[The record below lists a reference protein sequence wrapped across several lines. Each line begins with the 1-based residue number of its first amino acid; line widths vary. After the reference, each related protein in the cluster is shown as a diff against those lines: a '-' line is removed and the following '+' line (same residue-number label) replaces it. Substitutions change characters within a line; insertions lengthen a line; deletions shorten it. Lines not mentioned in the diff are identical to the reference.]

1 MPTAK
6 KKKEIDLSDF
16 PPGSVTEYSTIVC
29 LSCTFDIFTRQIGLA
44 PRTAYSEIKKYS
56 PTVAE
61 LTSATASPPF
71 FDSEEKK
78 PRCPYCNSAARWH
91 ARFNTVRIEGDKTT
105 DVARRKLTKSLPQ
118 KDGQFQV
125 IETKSDRRT
134 SFFEWLDT
142 LGHNLDLDDARWLL
156 ESTLAYLARREPKT
170 DWPTLFDGVRSIRRS
185 HRLAEGWEKD
195 GTRLFL
201 APLYYSEVLIVQYL
215 VSRSHVHGGQTL
227 EGRLTL
233 QDLIRRLRYGGYLE
247 AQGITSG
254 DQFEILEQVIEK
266 VSGGAGRVKL
276 YHLVD
281 RRDFLEKL
289 KTVYA
294 SYAG

>member
-1 MPTAK
+1 
-6 KKKEIDLSDF
+6 
-16 PPGSVTEYSTIVC
+16 VC

-61 LTSATASPPF
+61 LTAATASPPF

-91 ARFNTVRIEGDKTT
+91 ARFNTVRIEGDKAT

-156 ESTLAYLARREPKT
+156 ESTRAYLARREPKT
-170 DWPTLFDGVRSIRRS
+170 DWPTVFDGVRTIRRS
-185 HRLAEGWEKD
+185 H
-195 GTRLFL
+195 
-201 APLYYSEVLIVQYL
+201 
-215 VSRSHVHGGQTL
+215 
-227 EGRLTL
+227 
-233 QDLIRRLRYGGYLE
+233 
-247 AQGITSG
+247 
-254 DQFEILEQVIEK
+254 
-266 VSGGAGRVKL
+266 
-276 YHLVD
+276 
-281 RRDFLEKL
+281 
-289 KTVYA
+289 
-294 SYAG
+294 